1 VRCFVS
7 HALRCIPMIRRIFR
21 IGHRSEITEVA
32 CGSPPPPSRLAT
44 GSPPC
49 MDAFSDE
56 MFDGQEEYEIM
67 KYSPLTSSFASALTS
82 HRAIKLSLRNY
93 LARGSHAS
101 TSSMMAGC
109 CTSSSASTRPKRP
122 LDSSADS
129 VQEKKKRKLDL
140 HTEALK
146 CTSDHSLD
154 GLC

>member
-1 VRCFVS
+1 
-7 HALRCIPMIRRIFR
+7 
-21 IGHRSEITEVA
+21 
-32 CGSPPPPSRLAT
+32 
-44 GSPPC
+44 
-49 MDAFSDE
+49 MDAFSGE

-67 KYSPLTSSFASALTS
+67 KYSLLTSSFASALTS
-82 HRAIKLSLRNY
+82 HRAIKLSLQDERNY

-109 CTSSSASTRPKRP
+109 STSSSASTRPKRP

-129 VQEKKKRKLDL
+129 VQEKKKWKLDL

-146 CTSDHSLD
+146 CTSHHSLD